1 MKAILSLFLAL
12 SVPAAAAERID
23 LGGGRTA
30 LLTLPAGWE
39 ATKVPEGVPEN
50 SARAV
55 TVRYATK
62 DGSNDAVL
70 LTLLPMPDEQLAD
83 PGLLRELVEFSTRQF
98 IDASVERK
106 AYLKEFKVAGRTG
119 YAALF
124 TDAALVGQP
133 ARKDDYKTVTSCFVY
148 LGDGLLLAATI
159 FSDDPS
165 APAFAEAR
173 RLVQSLALLAPQKP
187 I

>member
-1 MKAILSLFLAL
+1 MKKILPLFLVL
-12 SVPAAAAERID
+12 GLTAAAAERID
-23 LGGGRTA
+23 LGAGRA
-30 LLTLPAGWE
+30 ARLTLPANWE
-39 ATKVPEGVPEN
+39 ATKGPESQTEN

-70 LTLLPMPDEQLAD
+70 ITLLPMPDELLAD
-83 PGLLRELVEFSTRQF
+83 PALLRELVELSTHQF

-106 AYLKEFKVAGRTG
+106 AYLKEIKVAGKTG
-119 YAALF
+119 YACLF

-133 ARKDDYKTVTSCFVY
+133 VRKDDYKTITICFVY
-148 LGDGLLLAATI
+148 LGDSLLLAATI

-173 RLVQSLALLAPQKP
+173 RLVQSLTVSSPQKAL
-187 I
+187 